1 MTGSPESA
9 RAPRIDGIA
18 LLRRYLQV
26 LAFCLAIAALQYF
39 ARPGETYEV
48 PLVYSLC
55 IGSACWALIDIGRFL
70 FHPDPETGWPRGGGK
85 AALLVLGVVG
95 GNLIGI
101 FAADRWFGWSSWQQS
116 LPQQRLSW
124 LVSLLAGGA
133 VIFYFNANGRSRRLQ
148 RQMQRAEQQATEAR
162 LKLLQTQLEPHML
175 FNTLANLRVLI
186 GSDPARAQHMLDH
199 LIAYLRATLGASRA
213 TTHALQAE
221 FERLADY
228 LELMAVRMGTRLR
241 YTLDLPPELARHPVP
256 TLLLQP
262 LVENSIR
269 HGLEPKVDG
278 GSIHV
283 SACREGDW
291 LLLEVADTGVGL
303 QAGAGAL
310 GSAHGGFGVAQV
322 RERLHT
328 VYHDHGTIYFVANSP
343 TGTRAIIRFPYEN
356 PPATP
361 NRSAPA

>member
-1 MTGSPESA
+1 MTGNPESA
-9 RAPRIDGIA
+9 SAPRIDGIA

-26 LAFCLAIAALQYF
+26 LAFCLTIAALQYF
-39 ARPGETYEV
+39 ARPDESYEV

-70 FHPDPETGWPRGGGK
+70 FHPDPETGWPRGWGK
-85 AALLVLGVVG
+85 VALLVLGVVG

-101 FAADRWFGWSSWQQS
+101 FAADMWFGWSSWQQS

-124 LVSLLAGGA
+124 LVSLLAGGV
-133 VIFYFNANGRSRRLQ
+133 VIFYFNASGKSRRLQ
-148 RQMQRAEQQATEAR
+148 RQMQRARQQATEAK

-186 GSDPARAQHMLDH
+186 ASDPTRAQHMLDH

-213 TTHALQAE
+213 DAHTLQTE

-228 LELMAVRMGTRLR
+228 LELMAVRMGPRLR
-241 YTLDLPPELARHPVP
+241 YVLDLPPELANHPVP

-269 HGLEPKVDG
+269 HGLEPKVEG
-278 GSIHV
+278 GSIQV
-283 SACREGDW
+283 SARREGDW
-291 LLLEVADTGVGL
+291 LLLEVADTGVGM
-303 QAGAGAL
+303 QAGADGL
-310 GSAHGGFGVAQV
+310 RSAHGGFGVAQV
-322 RERLHT
+322 RERLGT
-328 VYHDHGTIYFVANSP
+328 VYHDRGTIDFVATNP
-343 TGTRAIIRFPYEN
+343 AGTRAIIRFPYEN
-356 PPATP
+356 PLTSPS
-361 NRSAPA
+361 RSAPA

>member
-1 MTGSPESA
+1 MNARPESA
-9 RAPRIDGIA
+9 SAYRIDSIG

-39 ARPGETYEV
+39 ARPDESYEV
-48 PLVYSLC
+48 PLIYSLF

-70 FHPDPETGWPRGGGK
+70 FHPDPETGWPRGWRK
-85 AALLVLGVVG
+85 ALLLTLGAVG
-95 GNLIGI
+95 GNLVGI
-101 FAADRWFGWSSWQQS
+101 FAADLWFGWSSWQQS
-116 LPQQRLSW
+116 LSQQRLSW

-148 RQMQRAEQQATEAR
+148 RQTLRAQQQATEAK

-186 GSDPARAQHMLDH
+186 ASDPARAQQMLDH
-199 LIAYLRATLGASRA
+199 LIDYLRATLGASRA
-213 TTHALQAE
+213 ATHALSAE

-228 LELMAVRMGTRLR
+228 LELMAVRMGPRLR
-241 YTLDLPPELARHPVP
+241 YTLDLPPELADHPVP

-269 HGLEPKVDG
+269 HGLEPKVEG
-278 GSIHV
+278 GSIQV
-283 SACREGDW
+283 SARRDGDS

-303 QAGAGAL
+303 QAGAEGLRNA
-310 GSAHGGFGVAQV
+310 GTGFGVAQV
-322 RERLHT
+322 RERLGT
-328 VYHDHGTIYFVANSP
+328 VYHDGGTIDFVANGPS
-343 TGTRAIIRFPYEN
+343 GTRAIIRLPYEN
-356 PPATP
+356 PSKDQ